1 MTNKKTEKEPKQK
14 YTDLKIQ
21 AKFYID
27 RDLKKA
33 FAHVCVDEDTDA
45 SSIVNELIKQYVAK
59 HQEQQPTTG
68 QKHSADAI
76 ETNDLSHS
84 HRGLN
89 LQGCTQMQ
97 LRGKINGNDLK
108 RGLLCM

>member
-68 QKHSADAI
+68 QSIA
-76 ETNDLSHS
+76 
-84 HRGLN
+84 
-89 LQGCTQMQ
+89 QMQ
-97 LRGKINGNDLK
+97 LKPTIYPIATEG
-108 RGLLCM
+108 